1 MCVFG
6 CDFVCLVCV
15 LCKCV
20 LCCVILKVG
29 RASHI
34 HFCFPYFLS
43 SPQIEKMVSE
53 LGIFGVF
60 LAKGDQILT
69 NEFAGHLLR
78 TKQSFNDEGGVCA
91 GYAGLDSP
99 FLQ

>member
-1 MCVFG
+1 MITHLICSLIF
-6 CDFVCLVCV
+6 D
-15 LCKCV
+15 
-20 LCCVILKVG
+20 
-29 RASHI
+29 
-34 HFCFPYFLS
+34 PN
-43 SPQIEKMVSE
+43 QIEKMVSE

-78 TKQSFNDEGGVCA
+78 TKPSSINEGGVCA
-91 GYAGLDSP
+91 GYAVLDSP